1 MEKMDKMEVTGT
13 LKEVTNMEV
22 FSAVCTHKNT
32 LFLKVSKSFLI

>member
-22 FSAVCTHKNT
+22 FSAVYTKTRC
-32 LFLKVSKSFLI
+32 F